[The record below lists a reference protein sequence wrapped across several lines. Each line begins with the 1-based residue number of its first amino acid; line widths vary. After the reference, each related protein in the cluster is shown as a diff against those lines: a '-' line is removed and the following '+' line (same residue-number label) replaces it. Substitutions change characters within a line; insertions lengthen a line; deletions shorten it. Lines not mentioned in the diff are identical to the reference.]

1 MFAGTAAARGL
12 LQLPLPLLL
21 LPQVALGF
29 ADGSC
34 DPSDQCPPQARW
46 SSLWHVGLILLA
58 VLLLLLC
65 GVTASCVRF
74 CCLRKRAHTQPHL
87 PSAPQPCDLTIVPVD
102 SDSPAHSTV
111 TSSAPLS
118 CRPPMMRLSGWPN
131 PDRKSHS
138 PLNSLVPLWGLRL
151 RDPSWTQRA
160 SCSPGAP
167 RRGCIGP
174 PELPRPP
181 ATSCSQAP
189 QPTLTILP
197 PGKTRRPA
205 HCCSP
210 GLVAM

>member
-1 MFAGTAAARGL
+1 MSAGPSASRGL
-12 LQLPLPLLL
+12 LQLLLPLLL

-87 PSAPQPCDLTIVPVD
+87 PSAPQLCDLTIVPVD

-118 CRPPMMRLSGWPN
+118 CRPPMTRLSRWPN
-131 PDRKSHS
+131 PDRKSHP

-151 RDPSWTQRA
+151 RDPSWTHRRQLQ
-160 SCSPGAP
+160 P
-167 RRGCIGP
+167 RCPSEGVHR
-174 PELPRPP
+174 L
-181 ATSCSQAP
+181 S
-189 QPTLTILP
+189 
-197 PGKTRRPA
+197 
-205 HCCSP
+205 
-210 GLVAM
+210 